1 MINLTRVEG
10 ECIRTA
16 LNSTLELIKEGG
28 EDDLV
33 TIVDDVED
41 AYTIITAVLEYKN
54 TEEDILD
61 EVLSSDGC

>member
-1 MINLTRVEG
+1 MINLTRGEG